1 MQISDRY
8 IRPAINKME
17 SLATVSDSEWAIQSQ
32 EFIEWCGNAVGE
44 IDDMARTTSANME
57 KNMVKQINALE
68 RRAIEAA
75 AKNEN

>member
-1 MQISDRY
+1 M
-8 IRPAINKME
+8 PTE
-17 SLATVSDSEWAIQSQ
+17 PVSDLEWTIQSQ

-44 IDDMARTTSANME
+44 IDDMARITSANMEKNME

>member
-1 MQISDRY
+1 
-8 IRPAINKME
+8 ME
-17 SLATVSDSEWAIQSQ
+17 SLATVSDSEWTIQSQ

-75 AKNEN
+75 AENDN

>member
-1 MQISDRY
+1 M
-8 IRPAINKME
+8 PTE
-17 SLATVSDSEWAIQSQ
+17 PVSDSDWTIQSQ
-32 EFIEWCGNAVGE
+32 EFIKWCGNAVGE

-75 AKNEN
+75 AENDN

>member
-1 MQISDRY
+1 VQISDRY

-17 SLATVSDSEWAIQSQ
+17 SLATVSDSEWTIQSQ

-44 IDDMARTTSANME
+44 IDDMARITSANME

-75 AKNEN
+75 AENDN